1 MASILKVNTIQDA
14 TNSNNAMSIDSSG
27 RVTTPARPSFQYD
40 ISGYSA
46 GTNYLA
52 STYQFGTNSSANI
65 QTLYMSPVP
74 FINAISS
81 GGDGFTTN
89 VGNGASFVDHPV
101 SSSYKY
107 LKFTAP
113 VAGLYCFGMACHFT
127 NQHSSGDYAAFG
139 LAKNR
144 VSNVDSNSSG
154 TSDFEKPLC
163 HSQPNATGVADNFSG
178 TNIIDLAQNDY
189 VVYNMRSVNRLQ
201 FQQSSQC
208 FFGYLIG

>member
-1 MASILKVNTIQDA
+1 MSTLQV
-14 TNSNNAMSIDSSG
+14 SNIGAAGGTTAMTIDSSG

-40 ISGYSA
+40 ITGYSA

-74 FINAISS
+74 FINSISS

-89 VGNGASFVDHPV
+89 VGGGASFVDHPV
-101 SSSYKY
+101 SSDYKY

-127 NQHSSGDYAAFG
+127 NQYTSGGDYAAFG

-144 VSNVDSNSSG
+144 VSNVNSNSSG
-154 TSDFEKPLC
+154 TSDFDKPLC
-163 HSQPNATGVADNFSG
+163 HPQPNGTGVADNFSG
-178 TNIIDLAQNDY
+178 TNIITLAQNDY
-189 VVYNMRSVNRLQ
+189 VVYNMRSVQRLQ

-208 FFGYLIG
+208 FFGYFIG

>member
-1 MASILKVNTIQDA
+1 MSTLQV
-14 TNSNNAMSIDSSG
+14 SNIGAAGGTTAMTIDSSG

-40 ISGYSA
+40 ITGYSG
-46 GTNYLA
+46 GTNYLS
-52 STYQFGTNSSANI
+52 STYQFGTNGSASI
-65 QTLYMSPVP
+65 QTQYMSPVP
-74 FINAISS
+74 FINSISS

-89 VGNGASFVDHPV
+89 VGGGASFVDHPV
-101 SSSYKY
+101 SNSYKY

-127 NQHSSGDYAAFG
+127 NQHNASDYAAFG

-144 VSNVDSNSSG
+144 VSNVASGSSG
-154 TSDFEKPLC
+154 ASDFDKPLI
-163 HSQPNATGVADNFSG
+163 HGQPGVGGAETISG
-178 TNIIDLAQNDY
+178 TNIITLAQNDY
-189 VVYNMRSVNRLQ
+189 VVYNMRSATRLQ